1 MLQRIIDGIKER
13 TPPLRKPERQPVYM
27 KQAYIDL
34 LLRHY
39 RECDLP
45 EPDWLDEIPDTP
57 QPPQR
62 SSPDREPVMHF
73 SDRVTVSLTPDESA
87 GEVRVRTSGAMVDL
101 YTNYYAKGVQPSI
114 EEVVRAYNAMG
125 YSEKYLLKLLSRHDE
140 RLERVKKVDLDK
152 IFKPDS
158 GSKTTT
164 KRVKKKEVLVE
175 EKHEL
180 DDDDEDDDD
189 DDRVEDDEE
198 DPFDM
203 DVDEDDDM
211 GDDGGEEEEAYE
223 SE

>member
-13 TPPLRKPERQPVYM
+13 TPPLRKPERKPVYM
-27 KQAYIDL
+27 KEVYVDL

-39 RECDLP
+39 RECGLP
-45 EPDWLDEIPDTP
+45 EPDWLDEIPDAP
-57 QPPQR
+57 RAHQR
-62 SSPDREPVMHF
+62 SPPDPEPVMRF
-73 SDRVTVSLTPDESA
+73 SDQVAVTITPDEDA

-101 YTNYYAKGVQPSI
+101 YTNYHAKGVQPSI
-114 EEVVRAYNAMG
+114 EEVVRAYNDAG
-125 YSEKYLLKLLSRHDE
+125 YSEKYLLKLLSSHYA

-152 IFKPDS
+152 VFKPDS

-175 EKHEL
+175 EKHEV
-180 DDDDEDDDD
+180 DDDAE
-189 DDRVEDDEE
+189 EMIDDEELDE

-203 DVDEDDDM
+203 DVEEDDDM
-211 GDDGGEEEEAYE
+211 VDVDEEEAYE

>member
-27 KQAYIDL
+27 KQAYVDL

-39 RECDLP
+39 RECGLP

-62 SSPDREPVMHF
+62 SPPDLEPDVEF
-73 SDRVTVSLTPDESA
+73 SDRLTVSLVPDEST
-87 GEVRVRTSGAMVDL
+87 GEVRVRTSGAVVDL
-101 YTNYYAKGVQPSI
+101 YTNYYAKGAQPSI
-114 EEVVRAYNAMG
+114 EEIVRAYNDAG
-125 YSEKYLLKLLSRHDE
+125 YSEKYLLKLLSRHDA
-140 RLERVKKVDLDK
+140 RLERVKNVDLDK

-164 KRVKKKEVLVE
+164 KRTKKKEVLVE

-180 DDDDEDDDD
+180 DDDE
-189 DDRVEDDEE
+189 VEEEEELDE

-203 DVDEDDDM
+203 EVDEDEDM
-211 GDDGGEEEEAYE
+211 GVDDGGEEEEAYE